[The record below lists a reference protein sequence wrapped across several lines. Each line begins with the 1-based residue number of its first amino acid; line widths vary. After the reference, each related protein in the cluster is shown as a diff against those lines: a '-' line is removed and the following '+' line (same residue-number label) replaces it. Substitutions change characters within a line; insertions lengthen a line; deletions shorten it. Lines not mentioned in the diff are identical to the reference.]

1 MRIPSTSNHKKH
13 NRTTLY
19 LIAAVAALMGVGQN
33 GLLVSLP
40 ILVQASGINLPIWS
54 IIIAIGSVLFL
65 PAAPFWGHYSDRH
78 GPKKVIVQAL
88 VGFMVSFAL
97 LLMMS
102 FLGSEG
108 LLSHSAIIAGL
119 VFARIIYGCTVAG
132 MVPASQHWAI
142 LLCGED
148 NRLLAITTISAGLST
163 GRLVGPLLAL
173 VALTWHP
180 FAPLMLMTVFPFL
193 ALMVALPLRVSE
205 HLHTRPHQAQKQHPK
220 RRPNHWQWP
229 PRTLVPL
236 LLVAICLCTA
246 IALMQ
251 YSLSPLISQ
260 VTNWSTDKITQTI
273 GYLLTLSAAVT
284 LLTQLGVIKKKRLS
298 ISSLF
303 KVGGVCF
310 SCGFILFLIP
320 HIALFYPAIT
330 LVAIGAAMIV
340 PAYTAS
346 ASQTSC
352 QGHGITAG
360 YISMSHTIGYGVS
373 ALLASLVVLSASLPI
388 WVCIGCALLCLSI
401 PLFYQQKEVLT
412 TNQ

>member
-1 MRIPSTSNHKKH
+1 MRISPTSNHKEH

-19 LIAAVAALMGVGQN
+19 LIAAVATLMGVGQN

-40 ILVQASGINLPIWS
+40 ILVQASGINLPTWS

-97 LLMMS
+97 LLIMS
-102 FLGSEG
+102 FIGSEG
-108 LLSHSAIIAGL
+108 LLPNNAIIAGL

-148 NRLLAITTISAGLST
+148 NQLLAITTISAGLST
-163 GRLVGPLLAL
+163 GRFVGPLLAL
-173 VALTWHP
+173 VTLTWHH
-180 FAPLMLMTVFPFL
+180 FAPLMLMTIFPFI
-193 ALMVALPLRVSE
+193 ALMVALPLRGPE
-205 HLHTRPHQAQKQHPK
+205 HLHARHQAQKQHPK
-220 RRPNHWQWP
+220 RHPNCWQSP
-229 PRTLVPL
+229 PRALVPL

-246 IALMQ
+246 VALMQ

-260 VTNWSTDKITQTI
+260 VTNWSTDEITQTI

-284 LLTQLGVIKKKRLS
+284 LLTQLSVIKKKRLS

-303 KVGGVCF
+303 KVGGLCF

-320 HIALFYPAIT
+320 HIVLFYPAIT
-330 LVAIGAAMIV
+330 LVAFGAAMIV

-346 ASQTSC
+346 VSQVSSH
-352 QGHGITAG
+352 GHGIIAG
-360 YISMSHTIGYGVS
+360 YISMSHTIGYGIS
-373 ALLASLVVLSASLPI
+373 ALLASLVFLSASLPI
-388 WVCIGCALLCLSI
+388 WVCVGCALLCLNI
-401 PLFYQQKEVLT
+401 PLFYRQKEVLT